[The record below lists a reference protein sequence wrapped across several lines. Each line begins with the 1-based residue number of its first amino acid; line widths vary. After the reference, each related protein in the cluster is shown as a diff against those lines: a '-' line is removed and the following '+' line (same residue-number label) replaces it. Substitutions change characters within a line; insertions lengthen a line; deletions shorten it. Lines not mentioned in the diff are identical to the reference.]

1 MRAAD
6 GAWSLVWRFLG
17 KSWQAKRRME
27 VGRGWWKAEGNRF
40 ESMRKV

>member
-1 MRAAD
+1 MRATD
-6 GAWSLVWRFLG
+6 EAWSLVWRFLG

-27 VGRGWWKAEGNRF
+27 VAGGGWKAEGNRF